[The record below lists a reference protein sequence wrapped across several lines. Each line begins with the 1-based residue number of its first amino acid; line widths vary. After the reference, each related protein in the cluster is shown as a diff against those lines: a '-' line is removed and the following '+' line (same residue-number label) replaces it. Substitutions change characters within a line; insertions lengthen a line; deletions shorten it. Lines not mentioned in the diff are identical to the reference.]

1 MDGLHGKH
9 LVFWDVRSS
18 IEKQK
23 KGVPAIMP
31 ILAGQRNYESL
42 NRLFPRKDV
51 MTHQHAC
58 ISLCMA
64 TSLLFNAGCSL
75 MIDQPKGEPQF
86 PGALESKRLAGA
98 YADHGSDGSIKPH
111 TLVVGTAGRSDGHII
126 LGGMLDVLDIRTGA
140 IKRQGTA
147 AEPTPKVRIGDTA
160 FPAEFGS
167 SRLNTSESD
176 GK

>member
-1 MDGLHGKH
+1 MNGLYGKH
-9 LVFWDVRSS
+9 LVFWHVRSS

-31 ILAGQRNYESL
+31 ILRDQRNYESL
-42 NRLFPRKDV
+42 NRLLPRKDV
-51 MTHQHAC
+51 MKHRHAY

-75 MIDQPKGEPQF
+75 MIDQPKGEPQS
-86 PGALESKRLAGA
+86 PRAQESKHLAGA

-111 TLVVGTAGRSDGHII
+111 TLVVGTGGRSDGHII

-140 IKRQGTA
+140 IKRQGTTV
-147 AEPTPKVRIGDTA
+147 EPTPKVRIGNTT
-160 FPAEFGS
+160 FPSEFGS
-167 SRLNTSESD
+167 SRLSTSGSD

>member
-1 MDGLHGKH
+1 MKI
-9 LVFWDVRSS
+9 R
-18 IEKQK
+18 
-23 KGVPAIMP
+23 
-31 ILAGQRNYESL
+31 
-42 NRLFPRKDV
+42 
-51 MTHQHAC
+51 HAC

-75 MIDQPKGEPQF
+75 MIDQPKGETQSPS
-86 PGALESKRLAGA
+86 ALESQSKNLAGA
-98 YADHGSDGSIKPH
+98 FADHGSDGSIKPH

-147 AEPTPKVRIGDTA
+147 VEPTPTVRIGDTT
-160 FPAEFGS
+160 FPSEFR
-167 SRLNTSESD
+167 SRSMNTSGSG